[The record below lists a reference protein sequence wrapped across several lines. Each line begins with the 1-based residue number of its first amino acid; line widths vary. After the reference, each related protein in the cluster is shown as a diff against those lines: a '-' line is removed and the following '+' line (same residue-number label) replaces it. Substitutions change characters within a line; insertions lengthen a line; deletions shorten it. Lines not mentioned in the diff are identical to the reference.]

1 MAILNN
7 SNDKIF
13 LDIGF
18 RLIFHWYC
26 SLKIYEQQIV
36 NASLF
41 KAFSNWENVTFHMVI
56 LSLFILIFS
65 KVVYYMP
72 ISTDPSNS
80 QMNMV

>member
-13 LDIGF
+13 LDIVF

-26 SLKIYEQQIV
+26 SLKTYEQQIV